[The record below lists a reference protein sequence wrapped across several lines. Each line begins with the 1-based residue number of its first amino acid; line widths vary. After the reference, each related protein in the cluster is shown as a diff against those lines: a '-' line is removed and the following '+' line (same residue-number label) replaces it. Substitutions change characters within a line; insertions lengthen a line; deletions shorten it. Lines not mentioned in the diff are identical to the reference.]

1 MSAQSTPSRAGLLG
15 MFAVLGSA
23 LVGFNSM
30 VTSCSSDKAAK
41 EAAQLHR
48 IEQRERFWTDAIKDF
63 DGVVSTASAAPA
75 AKQDR
80 VVRCMLLALRTAP
93 FVEVPRVSR
102 ISEDG
107 TEDLSADL
115 FAYSSKVDKLQQAFI
130 DQIGNEKIV
139 DAECGA
145 AFERARIT
153 EERRKDL
160 TEREAIGAAVK
171 VEPATVKG
179 YDPSPPVAEAIAV
192 RQDQISLTPISGKG
206 WDIDVFWCERELE
219 ADSQANFTE
228 ALTLAQKLAAEE
240 QNGNTLK
247 GNLLGK
253 IRVRKLPSNLLVTP
267 EYRYY
272 AGRRKVVSDDS
283 NEHSLIEGMIG
294 LDPNLSRLDRGPQ
307 NTAPRTQWYVS
318 AFLCKAGGLAAAE
331 TVAPVPSAPMPTG
344 RLPNQNP

>member
-1 MSAQSTPSRAGLLG
+1 MSEQSPPSRAGLLG
-15 MFAVLGSA
+15 MFAILGSA

-41 EAAQLHR
+41 DAAQLHR
-48 IEQRERFWTDAIKDF
+48 IEQRERFWTEAMKDF
-63 DGVVSTASAAPA
+63 DGVVSAASAASAP
-75 AKQDR
+75 KQFY
-80 VVRCMLLALRTAP
+80 VARCMLLALRTAP
-93 FVEVPRVSR
+93 FVEAPRVSR

-107 TEDLSADL
+107 TEDMSADL
-115 FAYSSKVDKLQQAFI
+115 FTYNSRVDKLQQAFI
-130 DQIGNEKIV
+130 DQIGNKKIV
-139 DAECGA
+139 DSECGA
-145 AFERARIT
+145 AFERARIK

-179 YDPSPPVAEAIAV
+179 YDPPPPVAGAIAV

-219 ADSQANFTE
+219 ADSQTNFVE

-240 QNGNTLK
+240 KKGNTLK
-247 GNLLGK
+247 GSLLGK
-253 IRVRKLPSNLLVTP
+253 IRVRKLPSNLLATP
-267 EYRYY
+267 EYKDY
-272 AGRRKVVSDDS
+272 AGLRMVVIDDA

-294 LDPNLSRLDRGPQ
+294 LDQNLSRLDRGPQ

-318 AFLCKAGGLAAAE
+318 AFFCKAGGPAVAVIGAHVPAA
-331 TVAPVPSAPMPTG
+331 PSPAVRPPK
-344 RLPNQNP
+344 RNR